1 MCTLLNSHPDILCH
15 HEVFNPRG
23 IFYALDFR
31 DGSVNLGSTADRDA
45 DPMRFLDR
53 LWQIPTSSKCVG
65 FKMTIGQAEPL
76 MERLLH
82 DFRIKKIVLRRR
94 NRLKTLV
101 SELIAEKTDQWELY
115 CQRGKIQPPKVRVE
129 IGQLLDHAAG
139 NEKFYDRVLR
149 SLESSKQPHIILE
162 YEALDSRP
170 EQERILH
177 FLGVNS
183 ARFRLAPASV
193 KQTPTDLRMVISN
206 FSELD
211 SALSGT
217 EYQRELHDKGF

>member
-31 DGSVNLGSTADRDA
+31 DGSIDLGSAADRDA
-45 DPMRFLDR
+45 DPRGFLDR
-53 LWQIPTSSKCVG
+53 LWQIPTSAKCVG
-65 FKMTIGQAEPL
+65 FKMTRGQAEPL
-76 MERLLH
+76 MEEMLH
-82 DFRIKKIVLRRR
+82 EFCIKKVVLRRR

-101 SELIAEKTDQWELY
+101 SELIAEKTDQWALY
-115 CQRGKIQPPKVRVE
+115 CQNSKIDPPKVRVE
-129 IGQLLDHAAG
+129 IGQLLDHVAG
-139 NEKFYDRVLR
+139 NEGFYDKVLG
-149 SLESSKQPHIILE
+149 SLASSKQPHIILE
-162 YEALDSRP
+162 YETLGSRP
-170 EQERILH
+170 EQERILD

-183 ARFRLAPASV
+183 SRSQLAPSSV
-193 KQTPTDLRMVISN
+193 KQTPSDLRAVISN

-217 EYQRELHDKGF
+217 EYQGELHDIGR